1 MTNNQP
7 DPNPDKGPKTPEEF
21 SRLFDA
27 IVLATESPTQYD
39 ISGTLWCVDKSK
51 PVSGVKAGLPWLG
64 ESPHQFKDIA
74 SLRKAAK
81 DFLFYFDQ
89 VPRVSLCIGVKA
101 PPTKKRKSEFRE
113 VLYIGTIP
121 WAIIDE
127 I

>member
-7 DPNPDKGPKTPEEF
+7 DPSPDKGPQSPEDF
-21 SRLFDA
+21 ARLFNA
-27 IVLATESPTQYD
+27 IVLATDHPKEFEL
-39 ISGTLWCVDKSK
+39 SGTLWCNERSK
-51 PVSGVKAGLPWLG
+51 PVSGVKSGLPWLG
-64 ESPHQFKDIA
+64 EAPHQFKDIP

-89 VPRVSLCIGVKA
+89 TPKISLCIGAKA

-113 VLYIGTIP
+113 VLFIGVIP
-121 WAIIDE
+121 WEIIDE

>member
-1 MTNNQP
+1 MTNNLPEPTP
-7 DPNPDKGPKTPEEF
+7 DNGPRTPEDF

-27 IVLATESPTQYD
+27 IVLATENPKDYD
-39 ISGTLWCVDKSK
+39 ISGTLWCNEKSQ
-51 PVSGVKAGLPWLG
+51 PVSGMKSGLPWLG
-64 ESPHQFKDIA
+64 ESPMQFKDIA

-81 DFLFYFDQ
+81 DFLFYFDHK
-89 VPRVSLCIGVKA
+89 PKISLCVGVKA

-121 WAIIDE
+121 WQIIDE